1 MLSAT
6 NRLFNGEIRFAHFL
20 RTGKVEQYGSKF
32 SRLKQ
37 GNLMNFMTT
46 DRYSTQKVARRRRI
60 YSYFL
65 KLLSG
70 FDFEC
75 L

>member
-1 MLSAT
+1 MFSAT
-6 NRLFNGEIRFAHFL
+6 NRLFYGEIRFAHFL
-20 RTGKVEQYGSKF
+20 RTGKVEQYSSKF

-46 DRYSTQKVARRRRI
+46 DWDSTQKVAWRRRI
-60 YSYFL
+60 YSYSI

-75 L
+75 I